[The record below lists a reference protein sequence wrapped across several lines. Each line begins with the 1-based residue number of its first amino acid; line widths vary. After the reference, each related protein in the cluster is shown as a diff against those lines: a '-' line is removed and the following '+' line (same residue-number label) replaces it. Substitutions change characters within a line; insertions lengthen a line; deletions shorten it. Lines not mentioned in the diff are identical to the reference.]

1 MNFSMIKNI
10 IGKIMVLLS
19 ILMILPLIVSII
31 YFNDEGIW
39 NVLAY
44 AIPIV
49 VLFVVGII
57 LSHKK
62 LDNKKMGAREGFI
75 IVSLSW
81 LLMSLFGCIPFI
93 IIGVVN
99 GKQGI
104 PNFIDAFFEM
114 TSGFTTTGSSVV

>member
-31 YFNDEGIW
+31 YFKDEGIW

-49 VLFVVGII
+49 VLFVDASNEFVHSGNKNK
-57 LSHKK
+57 LSDEK
-62 LDNKKMGAREGFI
+62 
-75 IVSLSW
+75 
-81 LLMSLFGCIPFI
+81 
-93 IIGVVN
+93 
-99 GKQGI
+99 
-104 PNFIDAFFEM
+104 
-114 TSGFTTTGSSVV
+114 